1 MIVHREETFIGGSCL
16 GGEISKAASSVP
28 DNGFQ
33 PRPRPLL
40 LLKSLSLLFLQTQS
54 PCLRARKISL
64 AGEAVSS
71 HPSSSFPELR
81 WVPVAQSLLL
91 RLNLS
96 SAGWQDST
104 RQRNGRK
111 ARRDQVVLR
120 LHRKVGRD
128 HMPLPAWDAEDVD
141 ESGGQGNHGGRKAQL
156 TLWRTHA

>member
-1 MIVHREETFIGGSCL
+1 M

-28 DNGFQ
+28 DNGV
-33 PRPRPLL
+33 RPRTKPFL

-54 PCLRARKISL
+54 PSLRARKISL
-64 AGEAVSS
+64 GGEAVSS

-111 ARRDQVVLR
+111 ARKDQVVLR

>member
-1 MIVHREETFIGGSCL
+1 M
-16 GGEISKAASSVP
+16 
-28 DNGFQ
+28 
-33 PRPRPLL
+33 
-40 LLKSLSLLFLQTQS
+40 
-54 PCLRARKISL
+54 
-64 AGEAVSS
+64 SS

-96 SAGWQDST
+96 SAQGLAWQDST

-111 ARRDQVVLR
+111 ARKDQVVLR

-156 TLWRTHA
+156 TLWWT